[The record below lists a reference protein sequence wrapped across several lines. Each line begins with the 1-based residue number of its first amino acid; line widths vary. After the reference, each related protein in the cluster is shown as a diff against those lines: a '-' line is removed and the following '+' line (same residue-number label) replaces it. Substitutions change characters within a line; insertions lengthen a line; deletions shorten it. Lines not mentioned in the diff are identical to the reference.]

1 MSFIEQHATCNLLP
15 SIPAWMTL
23 EGNTILQDHEDYY
36 HSSDRT
42 TISNSGHSSSRK
54 APVQHGLKG
63 LLALP
68 ILLLPRFIA
77 ASKDEWWS
85 CSQYPQLLN
94 IFVPVSML
102 QMHLYTQVMLILV
115 TWNNNRLLGYCTR
128 RVDAPGWLEHVFF
141 PMHLYH
147 TIWSNDL

>member
-1 MSFIEQHATCNLLP
+1 MQHATSCPLYLHEWHWKETQFCKTTK
-15 SIPAWMTL
+15 II
-23 EGNTILQDHEDYY
+23 TIVLTEPQSAILVIQVAEKH
-36 HSSDRT
+36 
-42 TISNSGHSSSRK
+42 
-54 APVQHGLKG
+54 PVQHGLKG
-63 LLALP
+63 LLALA

-77 ASKDEWWS
+77 TYKDEWWS